1 MASTYCHSLSIVYY
15 LHIEVYDMNIDKI
28 SWIFCSWM
36 LLWQFSCFLDILVP
50 LAGTLRLVSIF
61 LRWKVWCLWGTTHW
75 FFSRSEELL
84 EKFFGDVLYFCLFGW
99 KFFWSFIHCF
109 SKLFLPSSHKMGVH
123 LHAGWS
129 IKSAQIFF
137 RLCWPVSVV
146 PRLSKVSRRS
156 WIDPKIR
163 WEDRFSHCIMEIPT
177 WDLLDW
183 TDKIGFVTSL
193 RWIELCSL
201 PGICSGTQN
210 VEIQISL
217 R

>member
-28 SWIFCSWM
+28 SWIFCNWM

-61 LRWKVWCLWGTTHW
+61 LRWKVWCLWGPTHW

-84 EKFFGDVLYFCLFGW
+84 EEFFGDVFVFWLKVLLKFLIAFQSFSCLHPTRW
-99 KFFWSFIHCF
+99 VSI
-109 SKLFLPSSHKMGVH
+109 S
-123 LHAGWS
+123 HAGWS
-129 IKSAQIFF
+129 IKSAPIFF

-163 WEDRFSHCIMEIPT
+163 WEDRFSHCIHGDPDST

-183 TDKIGFVTSL
+183 TDDKIGFVTSL
-193 RWIELCSL
+193 RWIEVCSL
-201 PGICSGTQN
+201 HGICSGTQG
-210 VEIQISL
+210 VEIQNSL

>member
-1 MASTYCHSLSIVYY
+1 M
-15 LHIEVYDMNIDKI
+15 
-28 SWIFCSWM
+28 
-36 LLWQFSCFLDILVP
+36 DILQLDASLTILLFLGHP
-50 LAGTLRLVSIF
+50 CASGRNFATCFNLPSMKSLVSMRHDP
-61 LRWKVWCLWGTTHW
+61 LVLLQKWGT
-75 FFSRSEELL
+75 
-84 EKFFGDVLYFCLFGW
+84 FGEIFWRCFCLLVEN
-99 KFFWSFIHCF
+99 SFEVSHCF